1 MAAESRWH
9 AFGRAGLAT
18 WLLAAACAWAALLW
32 LGALLGMGGRVA
44 EAAPV
49 TAGALPTPTAARPDR
64 IGPLTQYA
72 SAAARPLFTQDRRP
86 RSFLASAP
94 EPGETGAEAS
104 RLDFVLTGVL
114 ISPQVRLAVLQPTAG
129 GESQRVREGT
139 APEGA
144 AGWRLVE
151 VQPRRAVFEGG
162 DGQVVLDLRSFGV
175 PGAPAPASVPRAM
188 AAMSGD
194 PEAIA
199 AAQAAAAAAAADAA
213 AAAAA
218 AGRPMPLP
226 QPQPPTQQDD
236 PSAEARVEAIRR
248 RIEARRA
255 QMQADSQQRNDP
267 GSGGV
272 PGQ

>member
-44 EAAPV
+44 DAVPV
-49 TAGALPTPTAARPDR
+49 VAGTLPTPAAAKPDR

-94 EPGETGAEAS
+94 ESGETGAEAS

-129 GESQRVREGT
+129 GESQRVREGA

-175 PGAPAPASVPRAM
+175 AGVPAVPMPRPM

-226 QPQPPTQQDD
+226 QPPTQQDD

-255 QMQADSQQRNDP
+255 QMQADAQQRNNPGP